1 MRTPLIAKA
10 FIVVFGIVL
19 SAGLQAAQAAQA
31 AQTADQPNLLVMSEE
46 ADNDAVPRKS
56 RVFRRVITAIQ
67 NQMVD
72 EGFAVYDETMVT
84 MDDFEQG
91 RSRRSRAEILDI
103 ASSVSKP
110 PIDVVTNFLIYASV
124 NDVGHTAKVRVRV
137 EGEILHVKSK
147 QYLGN
152 FESVS
157 PREWNI
163 SPKCAKSRE
172 CVLEAVGEKARIIG
186 NDVGSVLAEK
196 LAYRVEGGSGGNLG
210 ADNRLETAY
219 EIVLDGFSPEDVMAM
234 EEYLVKFTGYQSHR
248 YSYNSNR
255 RAEIWYEGTTSSSR
269 MNRNTTRM
277 LEALDL
283 RGTVQFSDNRI
294 VVQKITL
301 RGKKQPV
308 RDNEW

>member
-1 MRTPLIAKA
+1 MRTPFTAKTFIA
-10 FIVVFGIVL
+10 IFGLVL
-19 SAGLQAAQAAQA
+19 TMGLQTAQ
-31 AQTADQPNLLVMSEE
+31 ADQPNLFVMSED

-72 EGFAVYDETMVT
+72 EGFSVYDETMVT
-84 MDDFEQG
+84 MDDYEQG

-103 ASSVSKP
+103 ARSVSNP

-124 NDVGHTAKVRVRV
+124 NEVGYTAKVRVRI

-147 QYLGN
+147 KYLGN
-152 FESVS
+152 FEAVS

-196 LAYRVEGGSGGNLG
+196 LAYMVEGGSSTGGNLG
-210 ADNRLETAY
+210 GGNQLETAY
-219 EIVLDGFSPEDVMAM
+219 ELVLDGFTPDDVMAM

-248 YSYNSNR
+248 YTYNSNR
-255 RAEIWYEGTTSSSR
+255 RAEMWYEGTTSSSR
-269 MNRNTTRM
+269 MNRNMTKM
-277 LEALDL
+277 LEVLDL
-283 RGTVQFSDNRI
+283 RGAVQFSGNKI

-301 RGKKQPV
+301 RGKDKPA
-308 RDNEW
+308 RDDEW

>member
-1 MRTPLIAKA
+1 MRTPFTARA
-10 FIVVFGIVL
+10 FIIIFGIML
-19 SAGLQAAQAAQA
+19 SLGVQPAL
-31 AQTADQPNLLVMSEE
+31 ADQPNLFVMSED
-46 ADNDAVPRKS
+46 ADDDAVPRTS

-72 EGFAVYDETMVT
+72 QGFAVYDETMVT
-84 MDDFEQG
+84 MDDFEQD

-103 ASSVSKP
+103 ARTVSNP

-124 NDVGHTAKVRVRV
+124 NEVGYTAKVRVRI

-147 QYLGN
+147 KYLGN

-172 CVLEAVGEKARIIG
+172 CVLEEVGEKSRIIG

-196 LAYRVEGGSGGNLG
+196 LAYMVKGDASKEGNLSSG
-210 ADNRLETAY
+210 NQLETAY

-234 EEYLVKFTGYQSHR
+234 EEYLIKFTGYQSHR
-248 YSYNSNR
+248 QTYNSNR
-255 RAEIWYEGTTSSSR
+255 RAEMWYEGTTTSSR
-269 MNRNTTRM
+269 MNRNMNKM
-277 LEALDL
+277 LAVLDL
-283 RGTVQFSDNRI
+283 RGTVQFSGNKI
-294 VVQKITL
+294 VVQKISL
-301 RGKKQPV
+301 RGKERSVPDDV
-308 RDNEW
+308 W